1 MPFYIWG
8 LYFQKLTLYD
18 YIRMTLRIKAVS
30 LAVEPYGG
38 ESEALQGTR
47 YQEWGWK
54 PRDGRSEVDK
64 RPAFS
69 QNGSVPR
76 H

>member
-1 MPFYIWG
+1 
-8 LYFQKLTLYD
+8 
-18 YIRMTLRIKAVS
+18 MTLRIKAVS

-54 PRDGRSEVDK
+54 PRDGRSEVGK

-69 QNGSVPR
+69 QNGSVPP